1 MSSLCPRQG
10 LWCERFQVSR
20 QHRLPFRDTFREQ
33 VHIRHA
39 KAHTGFLGPCRAGR
53 ARPRLLGLHDG
64 RRRRSGEG
72 VRAATAG
79 GHPHRLHA
87 VRERHDRRRDR
98 RRGVPRHV
106 QPGLRHLRP
115 SRLHPLWGGTAAV
128 SGKAVAA
135 RVEALTATG
144 ADARV
149 SFGGAAGTEA
159 ALTCDSARELADA
172 YADVLDAVGATKADF
187 DIEGDALTDT
197 ASVTRRNEALA
208 LLQDERDLDV
218 TYTLPVMP
226 DGLEDTGTAVLE
238 DAADQGVEVSAVNIM
253 AMNYSTSHD
262 GDMGDYAESAARA
275 AHDQLVDL
283 LGLSRDAAW
292 KALHI
297 TVMIGVNDVEGETF
311 TLDDAASLRSFA
323 ARQGVGALSLWAA
336 FRDRPCASD
345 EGTATASDSCSGVDQ
360 EAGAFAEA
368 LSG

>member
-1 MSSLCPRQG
+1 MQRRTRVSSALAG
-10 LWCERFQVSR
+10 L
-20 QHRLPFRDTFREQ
+20 
-33 VHIRHA
+33 IA
-39 KAHTGFLGPCRAGR
+39 
-53 ARPRLLGLHDG
+53 LGLACSACSTG
-64 RRRRSGEG
+64 G
-72 VRAATAG
+72 VADQAKGSAPPLPTATRTDYTPYVSATTAADTDDAG
-79 GHPHRLHA
+79 SPDTYNLAFVTSEAAGCT
-87 VRERHDRRRDR
+87 
-98 RRGVPRHV
+98 
-106 QPGLRHLRP
+106 
-115 SRLHPLWGGTAAV
+115 PLWGGTTAV
-128 SGKAVAA
+128 TDEAVAA
-135 RVEALTATG
+135 RVEKLTASG
-144 ADARV
+144 ADVRV

-159 ALTCDSARELADA
+159 ALTCGSARGLADA
-172 YADVLDAVGATKADF
+172 YAEVLDAVGATKADF

-238 DAADQGVEVSAVNIM
+238 DAVDQGVEISAVNIM

-262 GDMGDYAESAARA
+262 GDMGDYAGSAARA

-283 LGLSRDAAW
+283 LGLSQDAAW

-311 TLDDAASLRSFA
+311 TLDDATSLRDFA
-323 ARQGVGALSLWAA
+323 TRQGVGALSLWAA
-336 FRDRPCASD
+336 FRDQECASGED
-345 EGTATASDSCSGVDQ
+345 TATASDTCSGIDQ

>member
-1 MSSLCPRQG
+1 MQRRTRVSSALAG
-10 LWCERFQVSR
+10 L
-20 QHRLPFRDTFREQ
+20 
-33 VHIRHA
+33 IA
-39 KAHTGFLGPCRAGR
+39 
-53 ARPRLLGLHDG
+53 LGLACSACSTG
-64 RRRRSGEG
+64 G
-72 VRAATAG
+72 VADQAKGSQPPPPAATRTDYTPYVSATTAADTDGAG
-79 GHPHRLHA
+79 APDTYNLAFVTSEADGCT
-87 VRERHDRRRDR
+87 
-98 RRGVPRHV
+98 
-106 QPGLRHLRP
+106 
-115 SRLHPLWGGTAAV
+115 PLWGGTTAIT
-128 SGKAVAA
+128 SEAVAA
-135 RVEALTATG
+135 RVEALTGTG
-144 ADARV
+144 ADIRV

-172 YADVLDAVGATKADF
+172 YAQVLDAVGATKADF

-238 DAADQGVEVSAVNIM
+238 DALDQGVEVSAVNIM

-275 AHDQLVDL
+275 AHDQLVDI
-283 LGLSRDAAW
+283 LGLSQEAAW

-323 ARQGVGALSLWAA
+323 TRQGVGALSLWAA
-336 FRDRPCASD
+336 FRDQKCALD
-345 EGTATASDSCSGVDQ
+345 EDTETASDTCSGVDQ